1 MFSARSEIS
10 YSTLEVTKKGIIISV
25 YMSGAMLDIRDAM
38 VNQAEQHLTVPEKKE
53 MLKD

>member
-1 MFSARSEIS
+1 MGSLDTEFLKYFFKFLRDFIS
-10 YSTLEVTKKGIIISV
+10 YP
-25 YMSGAMLDIRDAM
+25 MSGAMLDIRDAM